1 MFAALAAD
9 RVATMALLL
18 VAGLAI
24 IGVVVAVLARTVLV
38 KVLAAVALF
47 ALAAARVDPSAP
59 RLDDCVQQT
68 EVTATGTSGAPPCEF
83 LGLKVDVKAP

>member
-1 MFAALAAD
+1 MLAALAAD

-38 KVLAAVALF
+38 KVVAAVALF
-47 ALAAARVDPSAP
+47 ALAAAVWIQRAE
-59 RLDDCVQQT
+59 LDDCVQQV
-68 EVTATGTSGAPPCEF
+68 EATATGTSVAPPCEF

>member
-38 KVLAAVALF
+38 KVVAAVALF
-47 ALAAARVDPSAP
+47 ALAAAVWIQRAA
-59 RLDDCVQQT
+59 LDDCVQQI